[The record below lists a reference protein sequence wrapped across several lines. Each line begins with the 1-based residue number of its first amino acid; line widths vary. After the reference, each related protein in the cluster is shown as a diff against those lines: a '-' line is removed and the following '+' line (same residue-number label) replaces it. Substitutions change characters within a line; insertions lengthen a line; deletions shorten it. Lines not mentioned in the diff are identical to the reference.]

1 MSELSCIILA
11 AGRSTRF
18 PAPQGKLFYPL
29 VGQPVIA
36 HLLHTVS
43 ACPFSQIV
51 IVANEHNLPYFEA
64 LRQQFSFEIVVQEQ
78 QDGTWG
84 ALQVALPIV
93 KTTKCVL
100 INGDQPLVPRELL
113 ERLFQISHKD
123 FALVSMILSQ
133 PHGYGRIVRNADGQ
147 WVDLVEEKDLAADQK
162 SIQEVNAG
170 IYLLPVALLKNIE
183 IAPSVVTGERY
194 LTQIW
199 GKNGFCDQTELIIAQ
214 RAQDLQGIN
223 TWADFEQVEQYYYL
237 RQREK
242 LVAQGVILQN
252 CSSIIIENADFI
264 KAAPGVLMM
273 GPLHIDG
280 PLVCE
285 PLVELK
291 PFTTVSAGPSYF
303 GAQSQIGPYAF
314 IQTGVQTAQKVHL
327 GSFVE
332 AKRCQI
338 GAGTKAKHFSY
349 IADASIGESNNIGAF
364 VVFCNYDGLKKH
376 RCLLGSHVFVG
387 SSSQLIA
394 PVVIGDHSY
403 IGAGTTVTHNVA
415 PQRLITRRA
424 PWRDRA
430 VKKGEELCVESSAA
444 SDLT

>member
-29 VGQPVIA
+29 VGKPVIT
-36 HLLHTVS
+36 HLLQTVR
-43 ACPFSQIV
+43 ACRFVQII
-51 IVANEHNLPYFEA
+51 IVANGHNLPYFDT
-64 LRQQFSFEIVVQEQ
+64 LREQFPFEIVIQEQ

-84 ALQVALPIV
+84 ALQTALPRV
-93 KTTKCVL
+93 RTKQCVL
-100 INGDQPLVPRELL
+100 INGDQPLVPSELL
-113 ERLFQISHKD
+113 ERLFQCTHKD

-133 PHGYGRIVRNADGQ
+133 PHGYGRIVRNAQGQ
-147 WVDLVEEKDLAADQK
+147 WVDLIEEKDLASDQK

-170 IYLLPVALLKNIE
+170 LYLLPVELLKNID
-183 IAPSVVTGERY
+183 IPPSSVTGERY
-194 LTQIW
+194 LTQLW
-199 GKNGFCDQTELIIAQ
+199 SLNGFCEQTELITVQ
-214 RAQDLQGIN
+214 RVQDLQGIN

-242 LVAQGVILQN
+242 LAAQGVMLQN
-252 CSSIIIENADFI
+252 CSSIIIDNADLI
-264 KAAPGVLMM
+264 KAAPGVLMT

-285 PLVELK
+285 PLVHLK
-291 PFTTVSAGPSYF
+291 PFTIVTSGPCYF

-314 IQTGVQTAQKVHL
+314 IQAAVQTAKKVHL

-332 AKRCQI
+332 AKRCEI

-364 VVFCNYDGLKKH
+364 VVFCNYDGIKKH
-376 RCLLGSHVFVG
+376 RCLLGAHVFVG

-394 PVVIGDHSY
+394 PVVIGDNSY

-430 VKKGEELCVESSAA
+430 VKKGEELCVESSAG